1 MHIEIIFISI
11 CISLIISDIEHLFI
25 CLLAICMSSLEK
37 NVFKSWQTV
46 LLIATLT
53 TLILNEKQDK
63 RENGK
68 IFL

>member
-1 MHIEIIFISI
+1 MHIEIIFILI

-46 LLIATLT
+46 LLIAMLT

>member
-1 MHIEIIFISI
+1 MHIEIIFISR

-46 LLIATLT
+46 LLIAMLT